1 MNDSYMLS
9 KVFLNQVDEYG
20 FEEVVNKIFNT
31 TDKIIKRSEE
41 KIMDIKDIKPG
52 YLVQFMSGDL
62 ALAVPNNDDDIMFVL
77 DDGYCIS
84 SVQDYN
90 SIYDVDEDPVYNII
104 AVYSAIKSYQ
114 GLFPLNTKNRNLL
127 WGREVNLKCDECP
140 YLKEYRRGL

>member
-1 MNDSYMLS
+1 MLS

-20 FEEVVNKIFNT
+20 FEEVVNKILGETN
-31 TDKIIKRSEE
+31 KIIKEPKE
-41 KIMDIKDIKPG
+41 KIMDIKDIKAG
-52 YLVQFMSGDL
+52 YLVQFMSGEL
-62 ALAVPNNDDDIMFVL
+62 ALAVPNNNDDIMFVL

-90 SIYDVDEDPVYNII
+90 SLYDVDEDPVYNII

-127 WGREVNLKCDECP
+127 WSREVNLKCDECP
-140 YLKEYRRGL
+140 YLKEYRRSL

>member
-1 MNDSYMLS
+1 
-9 KVFLNQVDEYG
+9 
-20 FEEVVNKIFNT
+20 
-31 TDKIIKRSEE
+31 
-41 KIMDIKDIKPG
+41 MDIKDIKPG

-77 DDGYCIS
+77 GDGYCIS

-127 WGREVNLKCDECP
+127 WSREVNLKCDECP
-140 YLKEYRRGL
+140 YLKEYRRSL

>member
-20 FEEVVNKIFNT
+20 FQEVV
-31 TDKIIKRSEE
+31 DKILGQTIKVVNAPKE
-41 KIMDIKDIKPG
+41 KIMDIKGIKPG

-62 ALAVPNNDDDIMFVL
+62 ALAIPNNDDDIMFVL

-84 SVQDYN
+84 SAQDYN

-104 AVYSAIKSYQ
+104 AVYGAIKTYQ

-127 WGREVNLKCDECP
+127 WSREVNLKCDKCP
-140 YLKEYRRGL
+140 YLKEYRRSL

>member
-20 FEEVVNKIFNT
+20 FEEVVNKILGETN
-31 TDKIIKRSEE
+31 KIIKEPKE
-41 KIMDIKDIKPG
+41 KIMDIKDIKAG
-52 YLVQFMSGDL
+52 YLVQFMSGEL
-62 ALAVPNNDDDIMFVL
+62 ALAVPNNNDDIMFVL

-90 SIYDVDEDPVYNII
+90 SLYDVDEDPVYNII

-127 WGREVNLKCDECP
+127 WSREVNLKCDECP
-140 YLKEYRRGL
+140 YLKEYRRSL